1 MKIKKQA
8 RVKLLSRPQAEKA
21 VQRYIEAI
29 RKIRGF
35 KEMNIQTTIIVEQGP
50 TATQAVRVNAQYS

>member
-1 MKIKKQA
+1 MKTKKAA

-35 KEMNIQTTIIVEQGP
+35 KDLNIQTTILVDNGP
-50 TATQAVRVNAQYS
+50 AAVHAIKVNAQYS

>member
-1 MKIKKQA
+1 MKAKKQA

-21 VQRYIEAI
+21 VQRHIEAI

-35 KEMNIQTTIIVEQGP
+35 RDLNIQATILVDNGP
-50 TATQAVRVNAQYS
+50 NAVHAIKVNAQYA